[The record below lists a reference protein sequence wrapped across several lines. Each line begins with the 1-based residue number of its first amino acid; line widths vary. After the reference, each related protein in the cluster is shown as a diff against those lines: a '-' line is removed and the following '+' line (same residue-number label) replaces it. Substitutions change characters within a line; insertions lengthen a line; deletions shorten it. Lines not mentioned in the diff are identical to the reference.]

1 MFKCAFCGYESLSEK
16 ARFCSDCGPD
26 SPAISWLTSDVDQT
40 EKITL
45 YTSLISEYFFDGHTT
60 GDLQKFSIRMRERFK
75 ISYQTHAGIISKL
88 TEEKNLIDH
97 LSMFRFEFN
106 ENVTDAYAGHDT
118 FLDFR
123 YTNLSENDSFKVSL
137 LWDDPETKDK
147 IDFRAE
153 TKSFVK
159 PQVSLTIAGPL
170 VFDRIGIKE
179 ISDLKITIT
188 DQYGESAN
196 FRSEPFRFKVTNQ
209 EKHVTNNI
217 STHNQISI
225 EGRGVVDATG
235 MGADKI
241 GLLPDVS
248 DQPRWKQ
255 LGFSYVA
262 AGIKLSTA
270 GGLTATG
277 IPVEAQQNDDKQSPK
292 TSADCPPLSVY
303 VPSTQQ
309 YSRLTQVNDL
319 SEQLQDVKLGSNH
332 WHFLIEG
339 SKNVFKLLIR
349 NLIINNQ
356 NFTAIRTTSSSDLE
370 SPKDLATILCYLAPD
385 SLFELDG
392 LDELFTSKYNVAELL
407 FPVLAD
413 FQLDILIGEGPDAR
427 AVKLDV
433 APFYSI
439 FYCKDINKIPVSFLN
454 LFHCCLTLDE

>member
-1 MFKCAFCGYESLSEK
+1 MLKCLFCGTENPNEK

-26 SPAISWLTSDVDQT
+26 NPAISWLPSDVDQT
-40 EKITL
+40 EKVTL
-45 YTSLISEYFFDGHTT
+45 YTSIISEYYFDDHTA
-60 GDLQKFSIRMRERFK
+60 GDLQKFSVRMRERFK
-75 ISYQTHAGIISKL
+75 ISYQTHSGIISKL
-88 TEEKNLIDH
+88 SQEKNVIDH
-97 LSMFRFEFN
+97 FSKFRFEFN

-137 LWDDPETKDK
+137 FWDDPETKDK

-159 PQVSLTIAGPL
+159 PLVSLTIAGPL
-170 VFDRIGIKE
+170 VFDRIGLKE

-188 DQYGESAN
+188 DQFGESAS

-235 MGADKI
+235 MGAEKI
-241 GLLPDVS
+241 GVQPVVS

-262 AGIKLSTA
+262 TGNKQSMV

-277 IPVEAQQNDDKQSPK
+277 VPAVAQKNDDKQSPK
-292 TSADCPPLSVY
+292 TSVDCPPISLY

-309 YSRLTQVNDL
+309 YSRLTRVTDIA
-319 SEQLQDVKLGSNH
+319 EQLQDVRLGSNY
-332 WHFLIEG
+332 WHFLIGG

-349 NLIINNQ
+349 DLIIKNQ
-356 NFTAIRTTSSSDLE
+356 NFTAIRTTSSSALE
-370 SPKDLATILCYLAPD
+370 SPKDVAAILCSLEQN

-392 LDELFTSKYNVAELL
+392 LDELFASHFVAAELL
-407 FPVLAD
+407 YPVLAD
-413 FQLDILIGEGPDAR
+413 FKLDITIGEEPYTR
-427 AVKLDV
+427 PIKLDLL
-433 APFYSI
+433 PFYSI
-439 FYCKDINKIPVSFLN
+439 FYCKDINKIPVSFMN
-454 LFHCCLTLDE
+454 LFHCCLTLEE